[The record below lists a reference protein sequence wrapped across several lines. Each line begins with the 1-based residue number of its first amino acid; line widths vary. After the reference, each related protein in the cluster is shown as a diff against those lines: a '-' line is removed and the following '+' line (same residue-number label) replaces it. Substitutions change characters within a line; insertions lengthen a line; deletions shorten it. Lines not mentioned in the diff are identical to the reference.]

1 MISAAQTP
9 AAATTYFRN
18 PAAGAAEQ
26 QRTAEIPPQGGSGRK
41 THTKSKAATG
51 NCTQLFAQRV
61 QPVYW
66 KARNGRSR
74 AQPLRSWGI
83 KRGPFFR

>member
-1 MISAAQTP
+1 MISAAQAP

-26 QRTAEIPPQGGSGRK
+26 QRTAEIPPQSGSGRK
-41 THTKSKAATG
+41 KHTKSKAAKG
-51 NCTQLFAQRV
+51 NDAQFFAQRV
-61 QPVYW
+61 QSVYC
-66 KARNGRSR
+66 KAHNGRSR